1 MSHAALQARE
11 SLFRALVR
19 DEPLDAT
26 QLATLAQL
34 TGRTVAAVYLD
45 LLVEAFGVA

>member
-1 MSHAALQARE
+1 MSQAALQARE
-11 SLFRALVR
+11 SIFRALVAR
-19 DEPLDAT
+19 EPLDEA